1 MTVVEELPPLLGA
14 YVLVIDTENV
24 IALKIRGCAHRLSP
38 GRYLY
43 CGSARGPGG
52 IRARVGRHLKKE
64 KSLRWHVDQLTVKG
78 EISKVIVAPDA
89 TECALFEKLSD
100 MRGSEVP
107 IPGFG
112 SSDCRRCPAHLLR
125 VPYKAM
131 IMGRLPLETALGT
144 SLTAMCYR
152 FVPIDP
158 GV

>member
-1 MTVVEELPPLLGA
+1 MTVIEELPPLIGA
-14 YVLVIDTENV
+14 YVLVIDTGYT
-24 IALKIRGCAHRLSP
+24 ITLKIRGRAHRLSP

-43 CGSARGPGG
+43 CDSARGPGG

-64 KSLRWHVDQLTVKG
+64 KSLRWHVDQLTAKG
-78 EISKVIVAPDA
+78 EISNVIVAPDS
-89 TECALFEKLSD
+89 TECALYEQLSAIP
-100 MRGSEVP
+100 GGVIP

-125 VPYKAM
+125 VPDKAM
-131 IMGRLPLETALGT
+131 IIGRLPLETALGT

-152 FVPIDP
+152 FVPINP